1 MTFLI
6 ILAVI
11 AGIFFLFYK
20 KSQNDIS
27 SENKMAVAQLA
38 EKANK
43 HLTKIQTVKTTSS
56 KINNCDKALEILHQ
70 AEQYPECREVIE
82 DYDQLIDKIE
92 RMKRV
97 LPVAKYLEKAQK
109 YNFKGKD
116 SSEKNSLL
124 DALYEIRTK
133 NITNKDFAIAELH
146 DDQTGEI
153 VSIEMIENRLY
164 DLGWEGNSEI
174 TR

>member
-11 AGIFFLFYK
+11 GGIIFLFYRK
-20 KSQNDIS
+20 AQNDIS
-27 SENKMAVAQLA
+27 KENKMAIAQLT

-43 HLTKIQTVKTTSS
+43 YLAKIQTVKTTSS
-56 KINNCDKALEILHQ
+56 KINNCEKALEILRQ

-82 DYDQLIDKIE
+82 GYDQLIYKIE
-92 RMKRV
+92 SIKKV
-97 LPVAKYLEKAQK
+97 LPVGKYLEKAQK
-109 YNFKGKD
+109 HNFKGKD

-124 DALYEIRTK
+124 DALYEVRTK
-133 NITNKDFAIAELH
+133 NITNEDFEIAELH